1 MTIYNFYV
9 YAYLREDGSPYYIG
23 KGRQKRAYNKN
34 HSISLPRDK
43 SRIVFLE
50 TNLSNIGALALE
62 RRYIRWYG
70 RKDNDTG
77 ILRNL
82 TDGGEGSSG
91 ILGYWKNKKL
101 SEKHREK
108 LSVASRNR
116 NHIPWNK
123 GKKHTIETRI
133 KIANASRN
141 RKMTEE
147 TKAKL
152 SKINKN
158 RIVPRET
165 KEKLSKTMTMRGI
178 KPSINNRRSII
189 NSISKLW
196 TFHYPNDN
204 SCITVKNLK
213 QFCRD
218 NDLEYSKMKRKSKKF
233 QKKQIV

>member
-91 ILGYWKNKKL
+91 ILGYWKNTTTTF
-101 SEKHREK
+101 S
-108 LSVASRNR
+108 
-116 NHIPWNK
+116 
-123 GKKHTIETRI
+123 
-133 KIANASRN
+133 
-141 RKMTEE
+141 
-147 TKAKL
+147 
-152 SKINKN
+152 
-158 RIVPRET
+158 
-165 KEKLSKTMTMRGI
+165 
-178 KPSINNRRSII
+178 
-189 NSISKLW
+189 SISQISQ
-196 TFHYPNDN
+196 Y
-204 SCITVKNLK
+204 SCITIFATIPANVPP
-213 QFCRD
+213 F
-218 NDLEYSKMKRKSKKF
+218 
-233 QKKQIV
+233 